1 MVQVKVKDAA
11 LREAAMQDMDAFL
24 AVFVNATKEAIG
36 GELNAENMQQLSV
49 SQITLLAYDILHEEV
64 MDGGF
69 VQLIYNGYGGFIF
82 DNPFAKVLRD
92 WGLRDLAKM
101 LFAVRKL
108 YKEHGAKICRECD
121 DEEFMAMFEQY
132 SDFDDLRY
140 RRAERYFRSRI
151 GNPQCGKGCG
161 WNGQREHGKQR
172 FVCTF
177 CRTAGG
183 HGPDARSH
191 AGRHA
196 VDRRTGSRGQGDTE
210 SRI

>member
-1 MVQVKVKDAA
+1 
-11 LREAAMQDMDAFL
+11 MQDMDAFL

-108 YKEHGAKICRECD
+108 YKEYGAKICMECD

-132 SDFDDLRY
+132 SDFDDY
-140 RRAERYFRSRI
+140 DDE
-151 GNPQCGKGCG
+151 
-161 WNGQREHGKQR
+161 
-172 FVCTF
+172 FVENEEAW
-177 CRTAGG
+177 TA
-183 HGPDARSH
+183 AM
-191 AGRHA
+191 AQY
-196 VDRRTGSRGQGDTE
+196 VDNHIDDFVIIE
-210 SRI
+210 E

>member
-1 MVQVKVKDAA
+1 MIEVKVKDAA

-24 AVFVNATKEAIG
+24 GVFINATKEAIG

-49 SQITLLAYDILHEEV
+49 AQITLLAYDILHEEV

-108 YKEHGAKICRECD
+108 YKEYGEKIQRECSD
-121 DEEFMAMFEQY
+121 DEFMAMFEQFPE
-132 SDFDDLRY
+132 FDDYDDEFVENEEDWTEAVARY
-140 RRAERYFRSRI
+140 VD
-151 GNPQCGKGCG
+151 
-161 WNGQREHGKQR
+161 EHIEE
-172 FVCTF
+172 FVVIEKLKNK
-177 CRTAGG
+177 RVESAALGRQAVVSY
-183 HGPDARSH
+183 AR
-191 AGRHA
+191 GVRLQ
-196 VDRRTGSRGQGDTE
+196 DDYEQGTGTH
-210 SRI
+210 

>member
-1 MVQVKVKDAA
+1 MIQVKVKDAA

-24 AVFVNATKEAIG
+24 RVFIDAIKEAIG

-101 LFAVRKL
+101 LFSVRKL
-108 YKEHGAKICRECD
+108 YRR
-121 DEEFMAMFEQY
+121 Y
-132 SDFDDLRY
+132 SATARMRSLWQCLSNSPSLTTTTTSLWKM
-140 RRAERYFRSRI
+140 RR
-151 GNPQCGKGCG
+151 
-161 WNGQREHGKQR
+161 
-172 FVCTF
+172 
-177 CRTAGG
+177 
-183 HGPDARSH
+183 
-191 AGRHA
+191 
-196 VDRRTGSRGQGDTE
+196 RGQQVWLTM
-210 SRI
+210 

>member
-1 MVQVKVKDAA
+1 MIEVKVKDAA

-24 AVFVNATKEAIG
+24 GVFINATKEAIG

-49 SQITLLAYDILHEEV
+49 AQITLLAYDILHEEV

-108 YKEHGAKICRECD
+108 YKEYGEKIQRECSD
-121 DEEFMAMFEQY
+121 DEFMAMFEQFPE
-132 SDFDDLRY
+132 FDDYDDEFVENEEDWTEAVARY
-140 RRAERYFRSRI
+140 VD
-151 GNPQCGKGCG
+151 
-161 WNGQREHGKQR
+161 EHIEEVVVIEK
-172 FVCTF
+172 
-177 CRTAGG
+177 
-183 HGPDARSH
+183 
-191 AGRHA
+191 
-196 VDRRTGSRGQGDTE
+196 
-210 SRI
+210 

>member
-1 MVQVKVKDAA
+1 MIQVKVKDAA

-24 AVFVNATKEAIG
+24 KVFIDATKEAIG

-101 LFAVRKL
+101 LFSVRKL
-108 YKEHGAKICRECD
+108 YKEFGPKIQRDCSD
-121 DEEFMAMFEQY
+121 DEFMACSCRLQGIDFFKY
-132 SDFDDLRY
+132 ISDVINKAAVLPPRTPLSKY
-140 RRAERYFRSRI
+140 RELL
-151 GNPQCGKGCG
+151 PDK
-161 WNGQREHGKQR
+161 WKQKNI
-172 FVCTF
+172 
-177 CRTAGG
+177 A
-183 HGPDARSH
+183 
-191 AGRHA
+191 
-196 VDRRTGSRGQGDTE
+196 QE
-210 SRI
+210 

>member
-1 MVQVKVKDAA
+1 
-11 LREAAMQDMDAFL
+11 MQDMDAFL

-108 YKEHGAKICRECD
+108 YKEHGSKICRECD

-132 SDFDDLRY
+132 SDFDDY
-140 RRAERYFRSRI
+140 DDE
-151 GNPQCGKGCG
+151 
-161 WNGQREHGKQR
+161 
-172 FVCTF
+172 FVENEEAW
-177 CRTAGG
+177 TA
-183 HGPDARSH
+183 
-191 AGRHA
+191 A
-196 VDRRTGSRGQGDTE
+196 VAQYVDNHIDDFVIIE
-210 SRI
+210 E

>member
-69 VQLIYNGYGGFIF
+69 VQLIITAMAALSLTI
-82 DNPFAKVLRD
+82 PSPRCCAD

-132 SDFDDLRY
+132 SDFDEYDD
-140 RRAERYFRSRI
+140 E
-151 GNPQCGKGCG
+151 
-161 WNGQREHGKQR
+161 
-172 FVCTF
+172 FVENEEAW
-177 CRTAGG
+177 TA
-183 HGPDARSH
+183 
-191 AGRHA
+191 A
-196 VDRRTGSRGQGDTE
+196 VAQYVDNNIDDFVIIE
-210 SRI
+210 E